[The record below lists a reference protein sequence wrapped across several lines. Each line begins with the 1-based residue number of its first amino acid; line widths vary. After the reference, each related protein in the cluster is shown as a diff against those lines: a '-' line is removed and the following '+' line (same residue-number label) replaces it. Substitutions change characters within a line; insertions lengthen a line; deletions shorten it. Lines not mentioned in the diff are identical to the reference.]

1 MKIAAT
7 NAKQSAEKELAKA
20 QSDLEAEKAT
30 AKTAVD
36 AAKENLEANKKAKMA
51 AQKKFDDLK
60 ATVGGNSVAQLRAEL
75 TLQKQYLK
83 KAEAKL
89 ANAQAKFEKFKKDAK
104 KETDDLVAANGE
116 EAKSVQDEL
125 DADLSARQDALDN
138 VKASKQGVTNE
149 IEACENANSVQ
160 QAKLQKESEAIADL
174 KEDCQDAE
182 GCQGR

>member
-89 ANAQAKFEKFKKDAK
+89 ANAQAKFEKFKEDAK
-104 KETDDLVAANGE
+104 KRPMIL
-116 EAKSVQDEL
+116 
-125 DADLSARQDALDN
+125 
-138 VKASKQGVTNE
+138 
-149 IEACENANSVQ
+149 
-160 QAKLQKESEAIADL
+160 LQ
-174 KEDCQDAE
+174 
-182 GCQGR
+182 